1 MAASGAMPLM
11 NATAGGALGAGLG
24 GFGASK
30 PAFGGFGAATG
41 GGFGAATGGGLG
53 GFGASSGAFITFR
66 VGIGTA
72 WLLPSGSECAQEP
85 EDKSQTHRFDLWLCL
100 LLNGTV
106 RFWLRPAKTASVLCA
121 RSCDGRLRRV
131 RRRLLGRRVL
141 GRLWWL
147 RRRLVRRRLDRY
159 ASNNWALFGF
169 LETVSSLDCLNLPAA
184 FYESVLVASLA
195 NLYTSVSVC

>member
-1 MAASGAMPLM
+1 MVGMAASGAMPLM

-85 EDKSQTHRFDLWLCL
+85 EGKSRTHRFDLRLCCFF
-100 LLNGTV
+100 LNGTV
-106 RFWLRPAKTASVLCA
+106 S
-121 RSCDGRLRRV
+121 
-131 RRRLLGRRVL
+131 
-141 GRLWWL
+141 
-147 RRRLVRRRLDRY
+147 LVVEIR
-159 ASNNWALFGF
+159 
-169 LETVSSLDCLNLPAA
+169 
-184 FYESVLVASLA
+184 
-195 NLYTSVSVC
+195 